1 MCLKE
6 WKVQANMTSAE
17 NKEYS
22 GGWGWKGVVN
32 VVHVRVCA
40 TAKMCVGVPWGCLHV
55 TECFKLLSADRKQD
69 IWQDRDN
76 GSGSVKELFNCA
88 GAGCFLELVKL

>member
-1 MCLKE
+1 M
-6 WKVQANMTSAE
+6 
-17 NKEYS
+17 
-22 GGWGWKGVVN
+22 
-32 VVHVRVCA
+32 
-40 TAKMCVGVPWGCLHV
+40 